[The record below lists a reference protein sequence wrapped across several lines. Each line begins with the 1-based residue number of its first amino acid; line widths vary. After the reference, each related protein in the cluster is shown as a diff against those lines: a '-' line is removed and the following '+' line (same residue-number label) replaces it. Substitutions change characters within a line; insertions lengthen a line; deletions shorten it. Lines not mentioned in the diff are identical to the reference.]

1 MAISTKCSA
10 KSEQIFNIYGAEYY
24 GLSGREFKELENPF
38 SRNKK
43 TARYIDQQL
52 RLFSAFENR
61 RYVHGLNEQGERI
74 CALCCQKPN
83 LEIGTNTNMRPCIYH
98 AIKMCILKDKKVTD
112 KPIQKNMDPPTLCAC
127 YYV

>member
-43 TARYIDQQL
+43 TARYTL
-52 RLFSAFENR
+52 TNS
-61 RYVHGLNEQGERI
+61 YVCLV
-74 CALCCQKPN
+74 L
-83 LEIGTNTNMRPCIYH
+83 
-98 AIKMCILKDKKVTD
+98 LKKGDTCMV
-112 KPIQKNMDPPTLCAC
+112 
-127 YYV
+127 